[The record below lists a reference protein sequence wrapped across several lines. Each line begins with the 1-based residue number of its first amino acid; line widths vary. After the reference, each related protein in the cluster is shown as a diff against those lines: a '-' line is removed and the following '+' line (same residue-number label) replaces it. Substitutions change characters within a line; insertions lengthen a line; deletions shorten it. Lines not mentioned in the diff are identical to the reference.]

1 MEFITGADSALDE
14 PAKVVSEI
22 INLIKYA
29 IVHENSRAKVFMHR
43 YGPMSL
49 LLSLFHLSLLLLSV
63 LPSIL
68 PMPLLW

>member
-29 IVHENSRAKVFMHR
+29 IVHAFLHAK
-43 YGPMSL
+43 
-49 LLSLFHLSLLLLSV
+49 
-63 LPSIL
+63 
-68 PMPLLW
+68 